1 MNTENQDQKADSGSK
16 PALDIRFFGVGGAG
30 CRIVEQIAGTGI
42 APGSFYA
49 ADTNGQDLAGHRNAQ
64 RVLIGAKMMR
74 GLGAGGDMELATAAT
89 EADGLELSRL
99 FTGADI
105 VILVAGL
112 GGGTGG
118 GAGPVLARM
127 ARQTGALVLA
137 FAVTPFDCEGK
148 KRQRQAMQAMRQLK
162 ASVDGTINL
171 PNQHLL
177 KLAPEGASLQE
188 VFQSGNTWIQEGIR
202 GVWRMLARPGLITVD
217 FAELKNCLRGRHS
230 EGALSS
236 SKAAGVDRAKTV
248 AESLLACPLLGNAE
262 ALRKADTVI
271 VNIAG
276 NARLGLPEVDQVITR
291 VRQCCDKAN
300 VILGATCDDQLGESL
315 EVTLIATTRQT
326 EQEQALQVEERTNPR
341 FGATRSNEGPG
352 LMGLEINPLEG
363 VSAERPRPGLVA
375 PAPDLSA
382 EQTGKLLKQQ
392 AHDDNRIRKN
402 LPQLLQGQLP
412 LQIISRGRFEKSEPT
427 VHHGEDLDKPTYMR
441 RSISLN

>member
-1 MNTENQDQKADSGSK
+1 MNTDYQDQKAEGGLK
-16 PALDIRFFGVGGAG
+16 PTLDIRFFGVGRAG
-30 CRIVEQIAGTGI
+30 CRIVEQIGGLGI
-42 APGSFYA
+42 APGSFYV
-49 ADTNGQDLAGHRNAQ
+49 ADTNSHDLAGYRNAR
-64 RVLIGAKMMR
+64 RVLIGGKIMR
-74 GLGAGGDMELATAAT
+74 GLGAGGDMELATAAA
-89 EADGLELSRL
+89 EADGPELSGL

-137 FAVTPFDCEGK
+137 FAVMPFDCEGK

-162 ASVDGTINL
+162 ASVDGTIGL

-177 KLAPEGASLQE
+177 KLTPEGTPLQE
-188 VFQSGNTWIQEGIR
+188 VLQTGNTWIQEGIC

-230 EGALSS
+230 EGALAS
-236 SKAAGVDRAKTV
+236 SKAAGADRAKT
-248 AESLLACPLLGNAE
+248 AADILLASPLLGDAE
-262 ALRKADTVI
+262 TLRKADTVL

-276 NARLGLPEVDQVITR
+276 NTRLGLPEVDQVITR
-291 VRQCCDKAN
+291 VRQCCDNAN
-300 VILGATCDDQLGESL
+300 VILGATCDDQLGENL

-326 EQEQALQVEERTNPR
+326 EPDAASQSEERVNPR
-341 FGATRSNEGPG
+341 FGASRSNEGQG
-352 LMGLEINPLEG
+352 LMGLEINPLDG

-375 PAPDLSA
+375 PAPDLNA

-392 AHDDNRIRKN
+392 AQEDSRIRKN

-412 LQIISRGRFEKSEPT
+412 LQIVSKGRFEKSEPT
-427 VHHGEDLDKPTYMR
+427 VHRGEDLDKPTYMR
-441 RSISLN
+441 RSILLN

>member
-1 MNTENQDQKADSGSK
+1 MNTDYQDQKADSGSK
-16 PALDIRFFGVGGAG
+16 PALDIRFFGVGRAG
-30 CRIVEQIAGTGI
+30 CRIVEQIAGLGI
-42 APGSFYA
+42 APGSFYV
-49 ADTNGQDLAGHRNAQ
+49 ADTNSHDLAGYRNAQ
-64 RVLIGAKMMR
+64 RVLIGNKIMR
-74 GLGAGGDMELATAAT
+74 GLGAGGDMDLATAAT
-89 EADGLELSRL
+89 EADAPELSRL

-127 ARQTGALVLA
+127 ARQTGALALA
-137 FAVTPFDCEGK
+137 FAVMPFECEGK

-162 ASVDGTINL
+162 ASVDGTIGL

-177 KLAPEGASLQE
+177 KLAPEGTPLQE
-188 VFQSGNTWIQEGIR
+188 VLQSGNSWIQDGIH

-230 EGALSS
+230 EGALAS
-236 SKAAGVDRAKTV
+236 SKAAGADRAKRV
-248 AESLLACPLLGNAE
+248 ADNLLANPLLGDAE

-276 NARLGLPEVDQVITR
+276 NTRLGLPEVDQVISR
-291 VRQCCDKAN
+291 VRQCCDSAN
-300 VILGATCDDQLGESL
+300 VILGATCDDQLGENL

-326 EQEQALQVEERTNPR
+326 EPDQASAMEERANPR
-341 FGATRSNEGPG
+341 FGTSRCNEG
-352 LMGLEINPLEG
+352 LMGLEINPPDG

-375 PAPDLSA
+375 PAPELNA

-392 AHDDNRIRKN
+392 AHEDSRIRKN

-412 LQIISRGRFEKSEPT
+412 LQIVSKGRFEKSEPT
-427 VHHGEDLDKPTYMR
+427 VHRGEDLDKPTYMR
-441 RSISLN
+441 RSILLN